1 MISEIFESEKGK
13 AVGCTRTICEIHR
26 EIFDQLILLFNDR
39 PKGLKR
45 VVKLLDEA
53 FIVGV
58 KINEKLAEHKL
69 EQPFA
74 PNDWKSRD
82 AIREKRKELVKM
94 LNANRKF
101 LEKYG

>member
-1 MISEIFESEKGK
+1 MISKIFESEKGK
-13 AVGCTRTICEIHR
+13 AVGCRRTICEIHR

-53 FIVGV
+53 FVVGV
-58 KINEKLAEHKL
+58 KINKKLSEHKL
-69 EQPFA
+69 DELYG
-74 PNDWKSRD
+74 PNDRKNKD
-82 AIREKRKELVKM
+82 IIREQRNRIVAM
-94 LNANRKF
+94 LNENKEF